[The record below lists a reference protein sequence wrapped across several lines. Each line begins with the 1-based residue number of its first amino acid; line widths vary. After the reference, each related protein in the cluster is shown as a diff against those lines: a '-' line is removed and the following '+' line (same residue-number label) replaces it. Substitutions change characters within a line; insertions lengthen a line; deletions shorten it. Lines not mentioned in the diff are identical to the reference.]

1 MTPIDL
7 RALAAYHA
15 ESAAKFR
22 ACAAGM
28 RQCPVAAQ
36 FQSDAARH
44 DQWAAQLTE
53 LADSFYAFA
62 ANQ

>member
-7 RALAAYHA
+7 RNLAAYHA
-15 ESAAKFR
+15 AR
-22 ACAAGM
+22 ALCA
-28 RQCPVAAQ
+28 RQCADLMAECPAAEKIK
-36 FQSDAARH
+36 SDAARH

-62 ANQ
+62 AHQ